1 MQEAYAD
8 RVQVVGVAG
17 RDEVEAMQAFVDDLG
32 VDGFPHLTD
41 LELEIWTRYGVGSQ
55 PAFVFISD
63 DGSVETVLG
72 ALGEDR
78 LASMVEDLTTT

>member
-1 MQEAYAD
+1 MQEAYGN
-8 RVQVVGVAG
+8 RLTVVGVAG
-17 RDEVEAMQAFVDDLG
+17 RDEIEAMQAFVDDLG

-41 LELEIWTRYGVGSQ
+41 LDLEIWTRYGIGTQ
-55 PAFVFISD
+55 PAFVFIGD

-78 LASMVEDLTTT
+78 LVSMVEDLIAT